1 MPKDYQQYKNQ
12 TFLYMHCENVTITN
26 AKVNEHDPQR
36 LRKVSNQM
44 NTNPIKLKPDKTKPL
59 PVLSRHDFKPRDVK
73 FSPAQYVSMKWSIYQ
88 RQH

>member
-1 MPKDYQQYKNQ
+1 MPKDYQQYKIQ
-12 TFLYMHCENVTITN
+12 TFFYMHCENVTITN

-44 NTNPIKLKPDKTKPL
+44 NTNPIKQKPDKTKPL